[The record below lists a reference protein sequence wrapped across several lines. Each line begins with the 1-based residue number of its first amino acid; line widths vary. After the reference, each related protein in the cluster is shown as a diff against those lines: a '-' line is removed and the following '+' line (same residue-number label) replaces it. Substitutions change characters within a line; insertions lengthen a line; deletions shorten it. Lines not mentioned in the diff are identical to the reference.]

1 MLQNLNNLLVPNRN
15 LHGLL
20 CLETQ
25 NQKKRGFKMSLGDFD
40 LDNPGDES
48 GFSNIKGYFF
58 LITKVLHSRIEA
70 FINKDITR
78 ELDCLYTLRNL
89 LIGYFTPEELTQL
102 DTCFNEISHLQ
113 QQNTNAERLHLHKK
127 STQTYT
133 LLRNKMNWIADTLST
148 KMHKSNLY
156 TMLREKGSYL
166 YN

>member
-1 MLQNLNNLLVPNRN
+1 
-15 LHGLL
+15 
-20 CLETQ
+20 
-25 NQKKRGFKMSLGDFD
+25 MSLNDFD
-40 LDNPGDES
+40 IENPGDES

-70 FINKDITR
+70 FLNKDITK

-89 LIGYFTPEELTQL
+89 LIGYFTPEELVKL
-102 DTCFNEISHLQ
+102 DTYFEEISYLL
-113 QQNTNAERLHLHKK
+113 QQNTHAESLHLHKK
-127 STQTYT
+127 SAQTFT